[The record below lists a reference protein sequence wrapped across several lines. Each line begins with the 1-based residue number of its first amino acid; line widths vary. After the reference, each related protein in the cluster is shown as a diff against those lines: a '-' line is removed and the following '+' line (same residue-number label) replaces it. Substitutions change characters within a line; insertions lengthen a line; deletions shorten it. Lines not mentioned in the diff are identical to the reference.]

1 MAKIKRSSGK
11 GVRRAAKSQ
20 SRASTARRAK
30 ATTTGMVDKAMGI
43 LPFTEEQ
50 WSTIW
55 LTIIIGGAVGL
66 AFVIA
71 NLAGVPAMAQAQV
84 SAMASD
90 AGFEVKHVRVT
101 GTSRMDERAVYAR
114 ALAQRDRPM
123 PQVEIE
129 KLRAELLEL
138 PWVAD
143 ARVSVQLPSTLA
155 IDIVERTPH
164 AVLEKPDRLM
174 LIDASGAELE
184 PIARDKASDM
194 LRISG
199 PGSARQVE
207 PLDRLLAAAPALRP
221 EVEAAEWVGN
231 RRWNLTF
238 KSGQVL
244 ALPEGSDESASAL
257 VKFAR
262 MDGQNRLLG
271 GQVATFDMRSPPRIY
286 MRVPGRADAI
296 ELGAAQAAS
305 EEAGA
310 DTDG

>member
-1 MAKIKRSSGK
+1 MAKIKRSGGT

-20 SRASTARRAK
+20 SRAAGARRAK
-30 ATTTGMVDKAMGI
+30 AKTTSIVDRMMGV

-55 LTIIIGGAVGL
+55 LTLIIGGAVGL

-71 NLAGVPAMAQAQV
+71 NLAGVPAMAHAQV

-101 GTSRMDERAVYAR
+101 GTNRMDERQVYAR
-114 ALAQRDRPM
+114 ALAQKDRPM

-129 KLRAELLEL
+129 ALRDELLNL
-138 PWVAD
+138 PWVKD
-143 ARVSVQLPSTLA
+143 ARVSIQLPSTLA
-155 IDIVERTPH
+155 IDIVEREPH
-164 AVLEKPDRLM
+164 AVLQKPDRLM
-174 LIDASGAELE
+174 LIDAEGAELGPVTQDAAAE
-184 PIARDKASDM
+184 M

-199 PGSARQVE
+199 PGAAKQVA
-207 PLDRLLAAAPALRP
+207 PLDRLLASAPALGP
-221 EVEAAEWVGN
+221 QVEGAEWVGN
-231 RRWNLTF
+231 RRWNLSF
-238 KSGQVL
+238 RSGQVL
-244 ALPEGSDESASAL
+244 ALPEGKDESASAL

-286 MRVPGRADAI
+286 MRVPGRADAV
-296 ELGAAQAAS
+296 ELSAA
-305 EEAGA
+305 ENR
-310 DTDG
+310 

>member
-1 MAKIKRSSGK
+1 MARIKRSSSK

-20 SRASTARRAK
+20 SRAAGARRAK
-30 ATTTGMVDKAMGI
+30 AKTTGIVDSAMGL

-55 LTIIIGGAVGL
+55 MTVIIGAAVGL

-71 NLAGVPAMAQAQV
+71 NLAGVPAMANAQV
-84 SAMASD
+84 AAMASD
-90 AGFEVKHVRVT
+90 AGFEVKNVRVT
-101 GTSRMDERAVYAR
+101 GTDKMDEREVYAR

-123 PQVEIE
+123 PQVDVEA
-129 KLRAELLEL
+129 LRAELLDL
-138 PWVAD
+138 PWVKD
-143 ARVSVQLPSTLA
+143 ARVSIQLPSTLA
-155 IDIVERTPH
+155 IDIVEREPH
-164 AVLEKPDRLM
+164 AVLEKPDRLV
-174 LIDASGAELE
+174 LIDAEGEELTTISAENAGE
-184 PIARDKASDM
+184 R

-199 PGSARQVE
+199 PGAAKQVA
-207 PLDRLLAAAPALRP
+207 PLEKLLASAPALGP
-221 EVEAAEWVGN
+221 QVEAAEWVGN

-244 ALPEGSDESASAL
+244 ALPEGADTSATAL

-286 MRVPGRADAI
+286 MRVPGRA
-296 ELGAAQAAS
+296 AAQEIGGS
-305 EEAGA
+305 
-310 DTDG
+310 

>member
-1 MAKIKRSSGK
+1 MAQIKRSSGK

-20 SRASTARRAK
+20 SRAAGARRAK
-30 ATTTGMVDKAMGI
+30 AKTTSMVDRAMGI

-55 LTIIIGGAVGL
+55 LTLIIGGAVAL
-66 AFVIA
+66 AFVVA
-71 NLAGVPAMAQAQV
+71 NFAGVPAMARAQV
-84 SAMASD
+84 AVMASD

-101 GTSRMDERAVYAR
+101 GTNRMDEQQVYAR
-114 ALAQRDRPM
+114 ALAQKDRPM

-129 KLRAELLEL
+129 ALRAELLEL
-138 PWVAD
+138 PWVKD

-164 AVLEKPDRLM
+164 AVLQKPDTLM
-174 LIDASGAELE
+174 LIDASGVELE
-184 PIARDKASDM
+184 PVAEESAAEM

-199 PGSARQVE
+199 PGSAKQVE
-207 PLDRLLAAAPALRP
+207 PLERLLASAPALEP
-221 EVEAAEWVGN
+221 QVEGAEWVGN
-231 RRWNLTF
+231 RRWNLSF

-244 ALPEGSDESASAL
+244 ALPEGADASANAL

-286 MRVPGRADAI
+286 MRVPGRADAV
-296 ELGAAQAAS
+296 ELGETGTQ
-305 EEAGA
+305 
-310 DTDG
+310 

>member
-1 MAKIKRSSGK
+1 MAKIKRAASK

-20 SRASTARRAK
+20 SRAAGARRAK
-30 ATTTGMVDKAMGI
+30 AKTSGFVDGAMGL
-43 LPFTEEQ
+43 LPFSEEQ

-55 LTIIIGGAVGL
+55 MAVIIGAGVAL

-84 SAMASD
+84 AAIASD

-101 GTSRMDERAVYAR
+101 GTNRMDEREVYAR

-123 PQVEIE
+123 PQVELE
-129 KLRAELLEL
+129 RLREDLLEL
-138 PWVAD
+138 PWVKD

-164 AVLEKPDRLM
+164 AVLEKPDRLV
-174 LIDASGAELE
+174 LIDAEGEELSAVSAENAGE
-184 PIARDKASDM
+184 R

-199 PGSARQVE
+199 PGAAKQVA
-207 PLDRLLAAAPALRP
+207 PLETLLATAPALRP
-221 EVEAAEWVGN
+221 QVEAAEWVGN

-238 KSGQVL
+238 KSGQIL
-244 ALPEGSDESASAL
+244 ALPEGAETSASAL

-286 MRVPGRADAI
+286 MRVPGRSEQVDI
-296 ELGAAQAAS
+296 SGTEGGA
-305 EEAGA
+305 
-310 DTDG
+310 

>member
-1 MAKIKRSSGK
+1 MAKITRSGTK

-20 SRASTARRAK
+20 SRAAGARRAK
-30 ATTTGMVDKAMGI
+30 AATGGFVDKAMGV

-55 LTIIIGGAVGL
+55 LTLIIGGAVGL

-71 NLAGVPAMAQAQV
+71 NLAGVPAMAQQQV
-84 SAMASD
+84 AAMASD

-101 GTSRMDERAVYAR
+101 GTNRMDERQVYAR

-123 PQVEIE
+123 PLVELE
-129 KLRAELLEL
+129 ALRAELKEL
-138 PWVAD
+138 PWVKD
-143 ARVSVQLPSTLA
+143 ARVSAQLPSTLA
-155 IDIVERTPH
+155 IDIVERAPH

-174 LIDASGAELE
+174 LIDATGAELE
-184 PIARDKASDM
+184 PIARDDAKGK

-199 PGSARQVE
+199 PGAAMQVAA
-207 PLDRLLAAAPALRP
+207 LDQLLSAAPALGP
-221 EVEAAEWVGN
+221 QVEAAEWVGN

-238 KSGQVL
+238 GSGQVL
-244 ALPEGSDESASAL
+244 ALPEGAEESASAL

-262 MDGQNRLLG
+262 MDGQNRLIG

-286 MRVPGRADAI
+286 MRVPGRADAV
-296 ELGAAQAAS
+296 LADNGA
-305 EEAGA
+305 
-310 DTDG
+310 TP

>member
-20 SRASTARRAK
+20 SRAAGARRAK
-30 ATTTGMVDKAMGI
+30 AKTTGMVDRVMGV

-55 LTIIIGGAVGL
+55 LTIIIGGAVGF

-71 NLAGVPAMAQAQV
+71 NLAGVPAMARAQV
-84 SAMASD
+84 AVMASD

-101 GTSRMDERAVYAR
+101 GTERMDERQVYAR
-114 ALAQRDRPM
+114 ALAQKDRPM

-129 KLRAELLEL
+129 ALRAELLEL
-138 PWVAD
+138 PWVKD
-143 ARVSVQLPSTLA
+143 ARVSIQLPSTLA

-164 AVLEKPDRLM
+164 ATLQRPDRLM
-174 LIDASGAELE
+174 LIDAEGVELE
-184 PIARDKASDM
+184 PVSAEVATDM

-199 PGSARQVE
+199 PGAAKQVE
-207 PLDRLLAAAPALRP
+207 PLDQLLASAPALGP
-221 EVEAAEWVGN
+221 QIEGAEWVGN
-231 RRWNLTF
+231 RRWNLSF

-244 ALPEGSDESASAL
+244 ALPEGTDESASAL

-286 MRVPGRADAI
+286 MRVPGRADAV
-296 ELGAAQAAS
+296 ELG
-305 EEAGA
+305 ETGNP
-310 DTDG
+310 

>member
-1 MAKIKRSSGK
+1 MVTPMAKIKRSSGK

-20 SRASTARRAK
+20 NRAAGARRARAK
-30 ATTTGMVDKAMGI
+30 TTGLVDSAMG
-43 LPFTEEQ
+43 LFPFTEEQ

-55 LTIIIGGAVGL
+55 LTLIIGGAVGL

-90 AGFEVKHVRVT
+90 AGFEVQHVRVT
-101 GTSRMDERAVYAR
+101 GTSRMDERQVYAR

-129 KLRAELLEL
+129 ALRAELLEL
-138 PWVAD
+138 PWVKD
-143 ARVSVQLPSTLA
+143 ARVSIQLPSTLA
-155 IDIVERTPH
+155 IDIVERSPH
-164 AVLEKPDRLM
+164 AVLEKPNRLM
-174 LIDASGAELE
+174 LIDAEGVELE
-184 PIARDKASDM
+184 PVARDAAGDM
-194 LRISG
+194 LLISG
-199 PGSARQVE
+199 PGAANQVA
-207 PLDRLLAAAPALRP
+207 PLERLLASAPALGP
-221 EVEAAEWVGN
+221 QVEAAEWVGN

-238 KSGQVL
+238 KSEQVL
-244 ALPEGSDESASAL
+244 ALPEGADESASAL

-286 MRVPGRADAI
+286 MRVPGRADAV
-296 ELGAAQAAS
+296 ELAD
-305 EEAGA
+305 AGN
-310 DTDG
+310 